1 MCVMYCRRMLIDPIA
16 RFLEF
21 LNLRF
26 ILFMQTVNH
35 ESMLECINDLNEL
48 VCVSGVAGER
58 GRGVGPDAGAPA
70 AEADVQAGR
79 LPVYPSGRLH
89 H

>member
-1 MCVMYCRRMLIDPIA
+1 MNQCFNV
-16 RFLEF
+16 
-21 LNLRF
+21 
-26 ILFMQTVNH
+26 
-35 ESMLECINDLNEL
+35 NDLNEL
-48 VCVSGVAGER
+48 VCVSGIAGER

-79 LPVYPSGRLH
+79 LLVYPSGRFH